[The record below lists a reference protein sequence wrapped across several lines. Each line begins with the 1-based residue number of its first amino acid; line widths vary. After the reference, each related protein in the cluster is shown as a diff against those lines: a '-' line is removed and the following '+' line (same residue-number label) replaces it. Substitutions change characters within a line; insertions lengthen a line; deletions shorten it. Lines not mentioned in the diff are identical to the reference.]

1 MKHKAEFMIASSSCS
16 PVRWLFC
23 AVLFAGLVWGLALST
38 QASAQSCQI
47 ASDLP
52 DGVRASI
59 STAAQSDFT
68 MVAKGDSP
76 SLRQIAIPSLAAD
89 FSGIE
94 ATIKDRQQDLAG
106 VQASLKSLYLLDGS
120 TPVPHAEFDC
130 GVFSRTGQTPGSA
143 EFFLDN
149 LPAGKY
155 AVVLFDATSA
165 TARTMVSL
173 ILQQAGTD
181 WKLGGVYI
189 KSAQVAGHDSQW
201 FLTRAREFKGKGQTH
216 NAYLFYKEALSLS
229 SPLDFMSTLS
239 TDKLQDESQGALPAD
254 MPAND
259 KTADLS
265 AGASTYKLTA
275 IFPEAVDNNLD
286 LIVKYRVADVSN
298 TTQTYESNV
307 AVVKALVAKYP
318 EMRDAFAA
326 VVARAVDPQG
336 HDYGTLLA
344 MKDVK

>member
-1 MKHKAEFMIASSSCS
+1 MKQKTKLVITPAGA
-16 PVRWLFC
+16 W
-23 AVLFAGLVWGLALST
+23 FARGLVSALLFWGLGWGLLFPHA
-38 QASAQSCQI
+38 ASAQSCQT
-47 ASDLP
+47 AGDLQEA
-52 DGVRASI
+52 VRASI
-59 STAAQSDFT
+59 LAAGQRDFN
-68 MVAKGDSP
+68 MVAKGDSA
-76 SLRQIAIPSLAAD
+76 SLRQASIPSLAAD

-94 ATIKDRQQDLAG
+94 ATVKDRQQDLAG
-106 VQASLKSLYLLDGS
+106 AQASLKSLYLLDGS
-120 TPVPHAEFDC
+120 TPVPHGEFDC

-165 TARTMVSL
+165 AARTMVSL

-189 KSAQVAGHDSQW
+189 KSAQVAGHDGQW
-201 FLTRAREFKGKGQTH
+201 FLGRARECKAKGQTH

-229 SPLDFMSTLS
+229 SPLNFMTTLA
-239 TDKLQDESQGALPAD
+239 TDKLQEESQSALPAD
-254 MPAND
+254 MPAD
-259 KTADLS
+259 GKTANLA
-265 AGASTYKLTA
+265 AGTATYALTA
-275 IFPEAVDNNLD
+275 IFPEAVENNLD
-286 LIVKYRVADVSN
+286 LIVKYRVADISN
-298 TTQTYESNV
+298 TTQTYQTNV
-307 AVVKALVAKYP
+307 EVVKALVAKYP

-336 HDYGTLLA
+336 RDYGTLLA